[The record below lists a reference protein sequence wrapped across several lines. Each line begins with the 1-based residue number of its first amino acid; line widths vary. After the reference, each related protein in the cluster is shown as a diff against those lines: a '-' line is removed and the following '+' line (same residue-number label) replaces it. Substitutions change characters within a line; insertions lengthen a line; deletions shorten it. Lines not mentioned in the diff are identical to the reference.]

1 MWNRFKT
8 FDAWLYLIPLILISI
23 SVLVIYAISIDT
35 ASSGLYLRQAIYGL
49 ICIPL
54 VLFFTFIDYRALRA
68 WSVWIYLFGIV
79 GLILV
84 MFLGKV
90 EFGAKSWIDFGF
102 FRFQPGE
109 FAKFTVVVALAS
121 LLGKPR
127 KASFSTFLFSLV
139 LIFIPTLIIA
149 KQPDFGTAMVVFVMS
164 ISLLM
169 SANLQKYQKI
179 LVVSGL
185 LALVLTISLSFKGVE
200 PFNHLLKSYQKDR
213 LASFVDPQRDIAGS
227 GYNVLQSVIA
237 VGSGGLMGKGLG
249 FGSQSQL
256 NFLPVPHSDFIFA
269 VISEAW
275 GLVGSTAIILLQA
288 FLIWRI
294 LAAAS
299 LAKDEFGTLFCLG
312 IAAKIM
318 IELLVNVG
326 MNIRVM
332 PVTGIPLPFLSYGGT
347 TMLTNAIAIGVVQS
361 IVIRYK
367 RLTF

>member
-8 FDAWLYLIPLILISI
+8 FDIWLYLIPFVLISI
-23 SVLVIYAISIDT
+23 SVLVIYAIFVDSP
-35 ASSGLYLRQAIYGL
+35 SSGLYLRQAAYGL
-49 ICIPL
+49 ISIP
-54 VLFFTFIDYRALRA
+54 VLLLMTFIDYRALRA
-68 WSVWIYLFGIV
+68 WSVWIYLAGFL
-79 GLILV
+79 GLFLV
-84 MFLGKV
+84 MFLGKE

-109 FAKFTVVVALAS
+109 FAKFTVIIALSA
-121 LLGKPR
+121 LLGSAR
-127 KASFSTFLFSLV
+127 KIGFSKFLLALLATAIPA
-139 LIFIPTLIIA
+139 LIVA
-149 KQPDFGTAMVVFVMS
+149 KQPDFGTAMVIFIMS
-164 ISLLM
+164 ISLLL
-169 SANLQKYQKI
+169 SANLHKYQRVII
-179 LVVSGL
+179 LSGL
-185 LALVLTISLSFKGVE
+185 IMMVLTISLSFKGVE
-200 PFNHLLKSYQKDR
+200 PFNHLLKDYQKDR
-213 LASFVDPQRDIAGS
+213 LASFIDPQRDHNGS

-237 VGSGGLMGKGLG
+237 VGSGGLTGKGLG

-256 NFLPVPHSDFIFA
+256 NFLPVPQSDFIFA

-275 GLVGSTAIILLQA
+275 GLVGSTMVILLEA

-294 LAAAS
+294 LIAAS
-299 LAKDEFGTLFCLG
+299 LAKDVFGTLFCLG
-312 IAAKIM
+312 VAAKIM

-367 RLTF
+367 RLSF